1 MRPYIALVSDQETFD
16 PAVHSR
22 RDLVALDIEM
32 SGADFEL
39 PRLAVEIPNPRASL
53 SGLAGRRVFVSD
65 RGNLLFDG
73 RLALIPRGGV
83 TNRVTIEAIARPD
96 NLDDQL
102 AALAESIKS
111 APGWDPLFVPFGS
124 KSDLEEIMAGYSSAL
139 AYSRLGGPP
148 SIVDALTGSTAL
160 DLLPIDGS
168 VDYNREPVAPAY
180 GIRLT
185 ARWRQA
191 GQQFIDLTGAS
202 ALSGFSTMTPDEVA
216 ANLPKVGSSVG
227 DGFVVAVSEAST
239 RGLFLSDPEDLE
251 YERPVD
257 AEELDPAWIEAGST
271 IERATV
277 TPMRIDLALDH
288 RFEVNRTETC
298 EFEIP
303 VALQD
308 GASEG
313 EVEFEEIALRDISE
327 AATAPLWRAG
337 QAYATGDEVLDG
349 SSIYACREDHTS
361 GTTRNPLLWSL
372 VGEAGYVANRRSA
385 SFLSTTRGQAALAH
399 AVQRVRARA
408 RVASRCVSV
417 SFEAPMPDP
426 WTVTEDCTVTIAHP
440 KIPGGTVTGRLVSYV
455 LRWSGGQ
462 RTLSGTIAACPGTG
476 AADTV
481 LLGNTVANP
490 AAASGRASVTVT
502 GRGEEQKSAFLVGS
516 EVPETEIEIRTT
528 PAPSNDFEHA
538 AVVSISG
545 EIGIPHGVT
554 L

>member
-1 MRPYIALVSDQETFD
+1 MRPYIALVSDQEIFD

-22 RDLVALDIEM
+22 RDLVALDLEI

-53 SGLAGRRVFVSD
+53 SGLAGRRVFISD

-73 RLALIPRGGV
+73 KLALIPRGGV
-83 TNRVTIEAIARPD
+83 TNRVAIEAIARPAD
-96 NLDDQL
+96 LDDQL
-102 AALAESIKS
+102 AALAETLKS
-111 APGWDPLFVPFGS
+111 GPGWDPLFVPSGS
-124 KSDLEEIMAGYSSAL
+124 ESDLEEIMAGYSSVI
-139 AYSRLGGPP
+139 AYSRLGGAP

-160 DLLPIDGS
+160 DLLPIDGT

-180 GIRLT
+180 GIRIT

-191 GQQFIDLTGAS
+191 GRQFIELTGAS
-202 ALSGFSTMTPDEVA
+202 ELSGFSTMTPDQVA
-216 ANLPKVGSSVG
+216 SNLPKVGTSIG
-227 DGFVVAVSEAST
+227 DGFIVAVSEAST
-239 RGLFLSDPEDLE
+239 RGLFLSDPEELE
-251 YERPVD
+251 YQRPVAD
-257 AEELDPAWIEAGST
+257 DELDPAWIEAGST
-271 IERATV
+271 IERSTV
-277 TPMRIDLALDH
+277 TPMKVDLALDH

-313 EVEFEEIALRDISE
+313 QAEFEEVALRDISE
-327 AATAPLWRAG
+327 AATAPLWRVG
-337 QAYATGDEVLDG
+337 RAYVAGDEVLDG
-349 SSIYACREDHTS
+349 NSIYTAREDHTS
-361 GTTRNPLLWSL
+361 GTTRNQHLWSL

-385 SFLSTTRGQAALAH
+385 SFLSTARGQAALAH
-399 AVQRVRARA
+399 AVERIRARA

-440 KIPGGTVTGRLVSYV
+440 KIPGGVVTGRLVSYT
-455 LRWSGGQ
+455 LRWSDGQ

-481 LLGNTVANP
+481 SLGDTAASP
-490 AAASGRASVTVT
+490 AAASGRASVTVS
-502 GRGEEQKSAFLVGS
+502 GRGDEQKSAFLSGS
-516 EVPETEIEIRTT
+516 EIPETEIEITTT

-538 AVVSISG
+538 AIVSISG